1 MAPRYSSSPDTPARS
16 RVRRPSSGS
25 ERTSDGFRQNGRVI
39 NSRLNCTTRM
49 ITFEVT
55 CGPPVLIGSSDPAAA
70 QRQGTTT
77 ARPMI
82 LPACMSAPM
91 MTTAE
96 PTPPH
101 ATANSPVTSAPTK
114 SRTTVAPRPR
124 VRLFTV
130 SAACRGG
137 SVSTIEPLRSGPRAK
152 QAWVGGT
159 CGRCRRM
166 TEVRYR
172 LDDNRWKTIKGPV
185 RLLAAPLHPSVGP
198 SPPNTICPELF
209 RVARLCRP

>member
-124 VRLFTV
+124 VRLLP
-130 SAACRGG
+130 SQQPAA
-137 SVSTIEPLRSGPRAK
+137 A
-152 QAWVGGT
+152 A
-159 CGRCRRM
+159 RCRRSS
-166 TEVRYR
+166 RCDQGR
-172 LDDNRWKTIKGPV
+172 ARSRPGS
-185 RLLAAPLHPSVGP
+185 AAL
-198 SPPNTICPELF
+198 
-209 RVARLCRP
+209 VAAAAG